1 MARTEKKR
9 STTGNARAL
18 AQRERILNA
27 AQQCFVEQGFHAAG
41 MASISATA
49 GMSPGLIYRYF
60 GSKNEIII
68 AIIERQ
74 LDLLRAEIRLLDGQY
89 DLAAKLS
96 ERYGNCSAGQ
106 TPGLSPALVL
116 EMSAAATRD
125 PEIAAAVEAF
135 DQTIRAEIS
144 DWLKRAHEEKNI
156 RLTARAAGM
165 RALLMQ
171 CLIDGLKVRQTR
183 EPGIDRKLLKAALDE
198 IVPALFGDVRNT

>member
-1 MARTEKKR
+1 MAQTEKKR
-9 STTGNARAL
+9 SSTGNARAL

-41 MASISATA
+41 MASISETA

-74 LDLLRAEIRLLDGQY
+74 LGLLRDEIRLLDGQF

-125 PEIAAAVEAF
+125 PEIAAAVAAF
-135 DQTIRAEIS
+135 DQTVRAEIA
-144 DWLKRAHEEKNI
+144 DWFTRAHEEKNT
-156 RLTARAAGM
+156 RLTSRTASM
-165 RALLMQ
+165 RALLLQ

-183 EPGIDRKLLKAALDE
+183 EPEIDKKLLKAALNE
-198 IVPALFGDVRNT
+198 IVPVLFGTGRMD